1 MQRQKGLLFAW
12 KTRQPSEKFRFWDG
26 SYGLQ
31 WGTSLTTDL
40 IETVK
45 ITMVRKKHTLLCCF
59 KIKIALNHTQS
70 SIFETYLHSRKV
82 PRLSNGG
89 SREKQR
95 IDEGSKYSSNCCK
108 NGSYSWLLDC
118 QIEAEITVELW
129 DPVSQTGSENKG
141 GCDLHLFPLFLKF
154 FCSKI
159 RFFSFVFLV
168 NDLVRLLMVI
178 LSYFFNFLPA
188 GFIYLFWY
196 SLFEI
201 KSSSE

>member
-108 NGSYSWLLDC
+108 TVVTVDYLTAKLKLRSLLNC
-118 QIEAEITVELW
+118 EIQSLRLAVKI
-129 DPVSQTGSENKG
+129 KG
-141 GCDLHLFPLFLKF
+141 A
-154 FCSKI
+154 
-159 RFFSFVFLV
+159 
-168 NDLVRLLMVI
+168 VI
-178 LSYFFNFLPA
+178 STF
-188 GFIYLFWY
+188 
-196 SLFEI
+196 SLFSWN
-201 KSSSE
+201 SSVLR